1 MFPIAHAWMIERCVP
16 EPTLAHYLGCVWPD
30 MLYGSPLTHQQ
41 THREGA
47 ALAGYA
53 ASLSPGDEADEFRQ
67 FVQGALSHGVEPHGF
82 DWYSDE
88 EYGGLPASNRGYA
101 FQRGRRLAD
110 RAAAACGVAPDQGWW
125 KAHNLIEMAF
135 ERRLFAKRPERG
147 ERIGSACAD
156 AALVERICVR
166 LAAHFGQ
173 LASLIAAPVTYFPQV
188 VELRPTTVE
197 ALARTYAMQTRL
209 RHPGAEP
216 DEATIAHLIAEAE
229 AIVATD
235 ADEFLRA
242 SSSQV
247 YAMLASACSA

>member
-1 MFPIAHAWMIERCVP
+1 MLIRLPISQV
-16 EPTLAHYLGCVWPD
+16 Y
-30 MLYGSPLTHQQ
+30 
-41 THREGA
+41 
-47 ALAGYA
+47 
-53 ASLSPGDEADEFRQ
+53 
-67 FVQGALSHGVEPHGF
+67 HGN
-82 DWYSDE
+82 WYDT
-88 EYGGLPASNRGYA
+88 
-101 FQRGRRLAD
+101 
-110 RAAAACGVAPDQGWW
+110 V
-125 KAHNLIEMAF
+125 
-135 ERRLFAKRPERG
+135 
-147 ERIGSACAD
+147 
-156 AALVERICVR
+156 LVERICVR